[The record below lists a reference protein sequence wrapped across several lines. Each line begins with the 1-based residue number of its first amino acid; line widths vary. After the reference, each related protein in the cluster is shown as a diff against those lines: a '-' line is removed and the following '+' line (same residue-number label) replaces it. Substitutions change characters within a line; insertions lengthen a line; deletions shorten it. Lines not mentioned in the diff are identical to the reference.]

1 MATSMV
7 LKQTEVLLLLDLLLS
22 APTVLLKLVLTNVS
36 SLTINLRKRNGIRY
50 FKICDE
56 QKNIRISFS
65 EMELRR
71 RKKEEEKQSTE
82 RKIKEVQ
89 VLFVMKYYLV
99 MNY

>member
-7 LKQTEVLLLLDLLLS
+7 LKQMEVLLLLDLLLS
-22 APTVLLKLVLTNVS
+22 APTVLLKLVPTNVS
-36 SLTINLRKRNGIRY
+36 SLTINLRKRNGIRH
-50 FKICDE
+50 FETCDE